1 MASVIHRLPQA
12 SITGGHLHHAHCERH
27 RRFVLPGDMYEVA
40 AKHTVGIEAQVV
52 VRLTFSGGPWNRS
65 DARGHIKNRD
75 QGRFVSK
82 SITKTLLLSTNAF
95 IAVDVESDDVDP
107 ASVQAV
113 KGFAKQGV
121 IDRPAKTLNVA
132 FFNAHQGDWRV
143 SPGW

>member
-1 MASVIHRLPQA
+1 MGSVVHRLPQV
-12 SITGGHLHHAHCERH
+12 SITGGDLHHTHGERD
-27 RRFVLPGDMYEVA
+27 RRFVLPGDMHEVA
-40 AKHTVGIEAQVV
+40 AQHPVGVEAQVV